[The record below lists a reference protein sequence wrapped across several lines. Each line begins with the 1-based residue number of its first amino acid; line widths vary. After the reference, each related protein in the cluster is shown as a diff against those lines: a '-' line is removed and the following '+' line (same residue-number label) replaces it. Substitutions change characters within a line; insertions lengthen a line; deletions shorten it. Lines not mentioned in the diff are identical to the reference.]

1 MNHPTPAFARRPGR
15 WYQPW
20 TLMRGLVARPKLV
33 FGIAAAALVGWV
45 EPVSLPVSVRA
56 AGAWNAGALV
66 YLVVAFAIMSSC
78 SIEGIRRT
86 AEREDESR
94 LVFTTVILLAIAAS
108 FVAVLAVIGEAR
120 EAQGALR
127 YLYVGLA
134 AGTVITAWLV
144 MQVVF
149 TLHYAHDYYYP
160 VSASGEIARGL
171 KFPND
176 DEPDYWDFF
185 YFTTSIGATSQTS
198 DVSIVS
204 KALRRTVTLQAVL
217 TFFFNTAILALAINL
232 ASSLAGNG

>member
-1 MNHPTPAFARRPGR
+1 MDKSTPAFARRRGR

-20 TLMRGLVARPKLV
+20 TVMRGFVARPKIV
-33 FGIAAAALVGWV
+33 CGIVAAASVGWL
-45 EPVSLPVSVRA
+45 EPAFLPASVRA

-66 YLVVAFAIMSSC
+66 YLVVAFVIMSSC

-94 LVFTTVILLAIAAS
+94 LVFTAVILLAIAAS

-120 EAQGALR
+120 EVQGGLR

-134 AGTVITAWLV
+134 AGTVISAWLV

-149 TLHYAHDYYYP
+149 TLHYAHDYYFP
-160 VSASGEIARGL
+160 ISAGGEIARGL

-198 DVSIVS
+198 DVTVVS
-204 KALRRTVTLQAVL
+204 KRQRRTVTVQAVL

-232 ASSLAGNG
+232 ASSLAGG